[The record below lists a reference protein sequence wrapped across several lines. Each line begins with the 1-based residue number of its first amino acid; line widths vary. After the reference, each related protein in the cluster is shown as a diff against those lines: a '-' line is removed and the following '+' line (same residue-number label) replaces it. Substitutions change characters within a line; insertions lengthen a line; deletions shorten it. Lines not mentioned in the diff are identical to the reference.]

1 MRLVNAS
8 IAFALKK
15 MYKTSFFNMR
25 RRAENYLGDSFE
37 RVLFVN
43 AGMATILNKLK
54 LRHLDIYTD

>member
-1 MRLVNAS
+1 
-8 IAFALKK
+8 
-15 MYKTSFFNMR
+15 MR